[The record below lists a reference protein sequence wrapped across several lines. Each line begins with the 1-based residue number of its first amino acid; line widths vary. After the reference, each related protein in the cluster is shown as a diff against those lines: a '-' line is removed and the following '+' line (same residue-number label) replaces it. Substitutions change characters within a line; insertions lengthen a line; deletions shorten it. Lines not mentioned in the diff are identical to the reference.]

1 MKDYFSKVYK
11 YGEFVKATKLFI
23 ALFTAIIAV
32 DAINLPTII
41 INKSNILFFASI
53 LIGILVLVSV
63 FLHENHI
70 IELIKAKAINESD
83 SYIIMIAIGCII
95 YGILLTISSLFK
107 WYKLI
112 IICITIL
119 LAIGLFIYRLYINKR
134 NNCNEIKVNSNVYDL
149 KDFIEN
155 EIKITNEYP
164 ILFAE
169 KDVDYDLCD
178 RTVIINQLYSS
189 LKACCGSNYSFVIGL
204 EGPWGSGKTT
214 IINNVIKK
222 IKQDTPEDFIV
233 IDDFDPWTYN
243 TQQALLTS
251 LFDKILESTG
261 IKYSNSSLK
270 TITNILIKSII
281 GSNIAG
287 NIAGNILFQN
297 NAEDEVRKLKER
309 ICTHLEQNDKTMV
322 VFIDNM
328 DRASASNIIFL
339 LKIISN
345 IFDLNRIVY
354 VLSYDK
360 ERVNEI
366 LNRNLN
372 INKRYIEKIIQQEI
386 KVTKLNRDK
395 FHNIVSDCLYKLFGI
410 YGVPNIKYKDF
421 NYIIDFLAKYTDDIR
436 EFKRIMNSVC
446 AVFSVKNGLYIP
458 DLFTLELI
466 RFVDNDLYEDIHRH
480 PKYYVSA
487 DLNKNAELY
496 ATIFERKKFNDEGKT
511 YFRKLQN
518 EYGINILNLLS
529 NIFPYVD
536 RYLTGNDLQPEYD
549 IDTEINKRIE
559 LNCGAASAKYFD
571 LYFHFGENEYIM
583 VSKIYNEFIGLILK
597 EKNNNTPENIPEL
610 FDEFFDNVP
619 IYYHYEIISKL
630 WFERN
635 DFEQDLNLPIFIG
648 LVRNSQKFDKE
659 QGFFTLS
666 AYQRACA
673 IMATLFSHLTGEEKT
688 ELIEYL
694 KDYYKN
700 INVYDEILYWL
711 NSSSLYYDKKEQDA
725 KLFEDMII
733 NMFNKIIDT
742 PIDIYSDDN
751 YGYHNSWALL
761 RAKRKVL
768 NLQKDADI
776 EITNYISAIMKPN
789 YIYKILRDIIGM
801 STGSGGYSY
810 YISQNSLKSFFNDE
824 NIIFEYLQQC
834 PPSNQTEEFIYNV
847 CEKYRSDEVD
857 DWGNKSININHYVR
871 LW

>member
-11 YGEFVKATKLFI
+11 YGEFAKATKLFI
-23 ALFTAIIAV
+23 ALFTAIVAI
-32 DAINLPTII
+32 DAINLPTLI
-41 INKSNILFFASI
+41 INKFNILFFITI
-53 LIGILVLVSV
+53 LIGAIVLVLV
-63 FLHENHI
+63 FLYENHI
-70 IELIKAKAINESD
+70 ISLIKAKTINEID
-83 SYIIMIAIGCII
+83 SFIIMLIIGCII
-95 YGILLTISSLFK
+95 YSVLLAIPSLFK

-112 IICITIL
+112 IICIL
-119 LAIGLFIYRLYINKR
+119 LLSGISLFIYRFCINKPIHHSKKQE
-134 NNCNEIKVNSNVYDL
+134 NTNIYDL
-149 KDFIEN
+149 KEFVEN
-155 EIKITNEYP
+155 ENKITITNDYP

-189 LKACCGSNYSFVIGL
+189 LQACYNSNYSFVIGL

-222 IKQDTPEDFIV
+222 IKQDKSDDFIL

-251 LFDKILESTG
+251 LFDKILGNTG

-270 TITNILIKSII
+270 VISNNLIEGIM

-297 NAEDEVRKLKER
+297 NAEEEIKKLKKR
-309 ICTHLEQNDKTMV
+309 ICTYLKQNNKTMV

-328 DRASASNIIFL
+328 DRASADNIIFL

-366 LNRNLN
+366 LNHNFH
-372 INKRYIEKIIQQEI
+372 INRHYIEKIIQQEI

-395 FHNIVSDCLYKLFGI
+395 FYTLVSNCFNKLINI
-410 YGVPNIKYKDF
+410 YGVPKAKHKEF
-421 NYIIDFLAKYTDDIR
+421 NYIIDFLAKYTDNIR

-446 AVFSVKNGLYIP
+446 TVLSVKNGLYIP

-466 RFVDNDLYEDIHRH
+466 RFIDIGLYEEIHTH
-480 PKYYVSA
+480 PEYYVSA
-487 DLNKNAELY
+487 DLDKDTELY
-496 ATIFERKKFNDEGKT
+496 SNIFNREEFNKAGKI
-511 YFRKLQN
+511 YFSELQN
-518 EYGINILNLLS
+518 QYGINVLKLIS

-536 RYLTGNDLQPEYD
+536 KFLKGEELRIEYET
-549 IDTEINKRIE
+549 IEKNKQIE
-559 LNCGAASAKYFD
+559 LNCGVASAKYFD
-571 LYFHFGENEYIM
+571 LYFYFGENEYIV
-583 VSKIYNEFIGLILK
+583 VSEIYNEFIDFLLK
-597 EKNNNTPENIPEL
+597 EKNNDTLENIPNL
-610 FDEFFDNVP
+610 FDEFFDNLP

-630 WFERN
+630 WFSRN
-635 DFEQDLNLPIFIG
+635 DFDKDLNLPILVG
-648 LVRNSQKFDKE
+648 LIQNSQKIDKE
-659 QGFFTLS
+659 RGFFSLS
-666 AYQRACA
+666 AYQRAGS
-673 IMATLFSHLTGEEKT
+673 IMATLFSQLTDEEKI
-688 ELIEYL
+688 ELIDYL
-694 KDYYKN
+694 KDYHKN

-711 NSSSLYYDKKEQDA
+711 KSSSLYYDKKEQDI
-725 KLFEDMII
+725 KLFEKMIV
-733 NMFNKIIDT
+733 NMYNEIIET

-761 RAKRKVL
+761 RTKRKVL
-768 NLQKDADI
+768 NLEEDADI
-776 EITNYISAIMKPN
+776 EIIDYISAIMKPN
-789 YIYKILRDIIGM
+789 YIYKILRDIIGI
-801 STGSGGYSY
+801 SIGNGYSY
-810 YISQNSLKSFFNDE
+810 YISQNGLKSFFYDE

-834 PPSNQTEEFIYNV
+834 PPSNQTEEFIYSV
-847 CEKYRSDEVD
+847 CEKYKSNEVD
-857 DWGNKSININHYVR
+857 DWGNKSINVNHYVR